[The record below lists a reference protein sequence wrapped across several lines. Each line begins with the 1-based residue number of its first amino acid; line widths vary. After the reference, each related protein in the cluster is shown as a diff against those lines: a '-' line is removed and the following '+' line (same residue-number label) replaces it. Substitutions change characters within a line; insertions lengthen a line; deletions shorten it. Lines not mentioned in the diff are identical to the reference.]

1 VARYLHFWSSKISIN
16 DTVSWRRAW
25 FSYIHLLTLVFQ
37 SDIELLGRELHAP
50 ILFWFGDVGRHGSSS
65 ASCRRDRAFGTL
77 PGVMISQV
85 GDGWCGIIKRD
96 SLRVQYTGGWPISD
110 RPLSQRPEQSP
121 KSTIEKAKTLIDS
134 IHEFKRDSP
143 MSKSIAIG
151 MDKLDMRVH
160 VIGGMVIFQRGSV

>member
-1 VARYLHFWSSKISIN
+1 MVWHNKKGQFAGAVHW
-16 DTVSWRRAW
+16 W
-25 FSYIHLLTLVFQ
+25 LT
-37 SDIELLGRELHAP
+37 
-50 ILFWFGDVGRHGSSS
+50 
-65 ASCRRDRAFGTL
+65 
-77 PGVMISQV
+77 
-85 GDGWCGIIKRD
+85 
-96 SLRVQYTGGWPISD
+96 ISD